1 MSNIIRHNGIIDS
14 VAEGMVKVRIL
25 QTSACAACS
34 LAKHCNSAES
44 KEKIIDVA
52 CESPRYRVGQQV
64 VVSVAASMGYRAVLL
79 GFGLP
84 FVVLVAVI
92 VLAFALTSDEPF
104 AALLGI
110 ASLIP
115 SYLLLYLCRDRIS
128 TTLSFGIE

>member
-52 CESPRYRVGQQV
+52 CESTRYRVGQQV

-84 FVVLVAVI
+84 FGVLVAVI

-115 SYLLLYLCRDRIS
+115 YSILLYLCRDRIS
-128 TTLSFGIE
+128 RTLSFGIE